1 MATIVPIAEST
12 KESSFFTQYRS
23 LVKKEFMIQLRYPIS
38 FISSFIMI
46 YFIIAIFTMVA
57 KLFINPSATATN
69 NSSAFT
75 NANLAT
81 YMFWG
86 LLAYNLLSQI
96 LFSLGKS
103 LRSEQET
110 GTLETLFLFPMNQLA
125 NLLAK
130 ISWGIFI
137 NVVVGIFGF
146 FAIEL
151 LTGIILIQFPAIIFA
166 LFAFICFFLQIDGLA
181 FLLAGLSV
189 QMKESVEPLINF
201 TEFFFMIF
209 CSFFFPF
216 AVLGPLVGFSFFL
229 PMSFSIDLLRS
240 TIFNT
245 RPELASML
253 IAHGIN
259 DNTVL
264 LEWIYALLTAISLPI
279 IGYKYFMH
287 SIYKGRLNGN
297 LSDY

>member
-1 MATIVPIAEST
+1 
-12 KESSFFTQYRS
+12 
-23 LVKKEFMIQLRYPIS
+23 
-38 FISSFIMI
+38 
-46 YFIIAIFTMVA
+46 
-57 KLFINPSATATN
+57 
-69 NSSAFT
+69 
-75 NANLAT
+75 
-81 YMFWG
+81 
-86 LLAYNLLSQI
+86 
-96 LFSLGKS
+96 
-103 LRSEQET
+103 
-110 GTLETLFLFPMNQLA
+110 
-125 NLLAK
+125 
-130 ISWGIFI
+130 
-137 NVVVGIFGF
+137 
-146 FAIEL
+146 
-151 LTGIILIQFPAIIFA
+151 
-166 LFAFICFFLQIDGLA
+166 
-181 FLLAGLSV
+181 
-189 QMKESVEPLINF
+189 
-201 TEFFFMIF
+201 MIF